1 MRHDAMR
8 VRFIPSFR
16 FILALALGFVVVLT
30 ALILKLPVDVGMW
43 LAGAWCAALLIIA
56 LIDRHLTL
64 RAWRAAA
71 AELSRT
77 LPAAFALGV
86 DSRIPM
92 TLSVFGPHAWKLKL
106 HDHADPTLLTSG
118 MPRVLAAPAKAR
130 VEFEYAVTPTRRG
143 ELHFHPADVRAN
155 SRLGLLELLDR
166 VGQSEHRRCYPDFA
180 QIARYAWLAGDRR
193 LAEIGI
199 KTYHQRGE
207 GTDFKQLAEYRIGDA
222 LRHIDWK
229 ATLRHEKPIVRQFQ
243 NERDQCVI
251 LLLDCG
257 RRMRADE
264 RTEGIGA
271 SHFDQVLNAS
281 MLLTYVALK
290 QGDAVGAMT
299 FGTPPGEER
308 WVEPRKGGHTLNT
321 LMSELYAVQPSPSH
335 SDYLSAAQ
343 DLLSRQRRRS
353 LIILVTNFRDEDS
366 SELGQALRLLR
377 SRHLV
382 LTASLRE
389 RVVNELMT
397 QGVENFEAAVE
408 VASAHL
414 YEQARRDA
422 FNRIAARDSLMV
434 DAEPQRLGIELVN
447 RYQAVK
453 KAGLI

>member
-1 MRHDAMR
+1 MRL
-8 VRFIPSFR
+8 RFIPGVGL
-16 FILALALGFVVVLT
+16 LAALGVGFALVV
-30 ALILKLPVDVGMW
+30 
-43 LAGAWCAALLIIA
+43 IA
-56 LIDRHLTL
+56 LIAGVSLPLAQLIAGIWCALLFALAAIDRQLTL
-64 RAWRAAA
+64 RAWLQAAP
-71 AELSRT
+71 EMTRE

-86 DSRIPM
+86 PSPVRLELRIA
-92 TLSVFGPHAWKLKL
+92 GDIRWQAEL
-106 HDHADPTLLTSG
+106 HDHADPTLLVRG
-118 MPRVLAAPAKAR
+118 MPRPLELRGATATR
-130 VEFEYAVTPTRRG
+130 LEYVVRPSRRG
-143 ELHFHPADVRAN
+143 EIVFEPADVRVR
-155 SRLGLLELLDR
+155 SRVGLLELFDR
-166 VGQSEHRRCYPDFA
+166 LGVAKRRRCYPDFA

-251 LLLDCG
+251 LMLDCG
-257 RRMRADE
+257 RRMRADD
-264 RTEGIGA
+264 RQEGIGT
-271 SHFDQVLNAS
+271 SHFDQVLNAT

-299 FGTPPGEER
+299 FGTPPQADR
-308 WVEPRKGGHTLNT
+308 WVPPRKGAQTLNT
-321 LMSELYAVQPSPSH
+321 LMGELYAVQPTASH

-343 DLLSRQRRRS
+343 TLLRRHRKRS
-353 LIILVTNFRDEDS
+353 LVILITNFRDEDA

-389 RVVNELMT
+389 RVVNELMW
-397 QGVENFEAAVE
+397 QGATNLESAIEI
-408 VASAHL
+408 ASAHL
-414 YEQARRDA
+414 YEQGRRDA

-434 DAEPQRLGIELVN
+434 DAEPQKLGVELVN

-453 KAGLI
+453 KAGMI